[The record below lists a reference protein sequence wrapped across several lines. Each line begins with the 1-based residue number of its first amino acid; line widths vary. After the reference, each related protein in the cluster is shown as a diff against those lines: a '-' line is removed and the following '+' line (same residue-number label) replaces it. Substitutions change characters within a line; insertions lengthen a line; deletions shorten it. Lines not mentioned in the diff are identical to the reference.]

1 MSRFVTSRERDL
13 VSVAIGQVD
22 PVTVIE
28 RELGEEFAGQLP
40 DATIR
45 RLAKEEVAAFANAH
59 VQDFVPVL
67 AGRRARARAKEIVAS
82 HRAMPAAGAGLD

>member
-1 MSRFVTSRERDL
+1 M
-13 VSVAIGQVD
+13 SVAIGQVD

-67 AGRRARARAKEIVAS
+67 AGRRARARAKQIVAIRRTS
-82 HRAMPAAGAGLD
+82 GRPGAGLD